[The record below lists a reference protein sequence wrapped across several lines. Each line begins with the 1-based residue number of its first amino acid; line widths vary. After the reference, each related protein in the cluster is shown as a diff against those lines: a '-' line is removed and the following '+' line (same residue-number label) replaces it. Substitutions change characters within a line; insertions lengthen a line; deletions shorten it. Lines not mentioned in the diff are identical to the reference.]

1 MYSPTTSPYGY
12 SSFPKEENSRYCRFA
27 LAAIKQG
34 LLCHKCATLLARLC
48 QRTGTVVPKAWQGR
62 ANTLAQGQQDN
73 FEKQARLLR
82 RTSVES
88 SHFTSQSKAFRVLFC
103 TSLVHSCSFFSFQS
117 FTFASNNSSLKN
129 QLHEKRI
136 TYTSAIARHRNVV
149 RM

>member
-1 MYSPTTSPYGY
+1 M
-12 SSFPKEENSRYCRFA
+12 
-27 LAAIKQG
+27 
-34 LLCHKCATLLARLC
+34 
-48 QRTGTVVPKAWQGR
+48 PKAWQGR

-129 QLHEKRI
+129 QLLRFMGDDVGYILVFPESGLAACHPTDAGDTVDNGI
-136 TYTSAIARHRNVV
+136 VMPLAGF
-149 RM
+149 